1 MARTLY
7 EVNIEIERDLIDEYD
22 PWLKAHVAEM
32 LALPGFESAEIFA
45 VDSAQAVPESV
56 GRVVHYRLSSRQALD
71 DYIQRHARTMRG
83 QGTQRFADR
92 VRIRRRV
99 LELIDAGKR

>member
-1 MARTLY
+1 MQTLY
-7 EVNIEIERDLIDEYD
+7 EVNIEIERKLIDEYE

-32 LALPGFESAEIFA
+32 LSLPGFESAEIFA
-45 VDSAQAVPESV
+45 AEPAQDAPESV

-71 DYIQRHARTMRG
+71 DYLNQHARAMRG

-92 VRIRRRV
+92 VYIRRRV
-99 LELIDAGKR
+99 LDVISA